1 MKIKEY
7 FQSLVK
13 AGTIQQEPMNYDATT
28 LKIYIDHLESENAT
42 LRERLEKSVELP
54 FLQKDGEVIVLIY
67 KDKEGVVFT
76 EKYFTDEYYGEKKG
90 EEAAKSR
97 LAELK
102 GENKDDV

>member
-7 FQSLVK
+7 FQNLVK
-13 AGTIQQEPMNYDATT
+13 AGVIPQEPANYDVAT
-28 LKIYIDHLESENAT
+28 LKIYIDHLEKENAV
-42 LRERLEKSVELP
+42 LCERLEKAVMLP

-97 LAELK
+97 LAEIR
-102 GENKDDV
+102 KDD

>member
-1 MKIKEY
+1 MTDEEREDLNTFKHD
-7 FQSLVK
+7 LVK
-13 AGTIQQEPMNYDATT
+13 QARWWQWKAEA
-28 LKIYIDHLESENAT
+28 LEKESEQLKAENAA
-42 LRERLEKSVELP
+42 LHERLEKTVELP

-97 LAELK
+97 LE
-102 GENKDDV
+102 EIRKDG